1 MVTTNA
7 ELEGDIGYLWRTEMK
22 GIRAWHIVALLAIIL
37 LIRAVICWSNG
48 LLFTLFGLND
58 VYSYAA
64 PMWLGAAS
72 WAGAF
77 AVLLRWARP

>member
-1 MVTTNA
+1 
-7 ELEGDIGYLWRTEMK
+7 MK
-22 GIRAWHIVALLAIIL
+22 GIRAWHIVALLTAILVIKAVLCWCNGVL
-37 LIRAVICWSNG
+37 LTMLG
-48 LLFTLFGLND
+48 LHD

-77 AVLLRWARP
+77 TVLLRWARP

>member
-1 MVTTNA
+1 MATNA
-7 ELEGDIGYLWRTEMK
+7 ELEGYIGYLWRTEMK
-22 GIRAWHIVALLAIIL
+22 GIRAWHIVAFLAVIL
-37 LIRAVICWSNG
+37 AIRAVLCWSNG